1 MMRFHHGL
9 TSSPMDLLCSPSV
22 IFCIVI
28 GYKVLMMEVVYSQTS
43 ALPRTSNRIIS
54 KIIYRLGRFVKTD
67 FCFYLG
73 SIKLI
78 RTLLLCEYPI
88 VAFVVL

>member
-1 MMRFHHGL
+1 
-9 TSSPMDLLCSPSV
+9 MDLLCSPSV

-43 ALPRTSNRIIS
+43 ALTDRITLYP

-73 SIKLI
+73 MIELI